1 MLRNRLP
8 SLADLFAVL
17 FVVVGV
23 AAVVAG
29 VALWSIP
36 AALVVAGMLSLFA
49 AYVVRYLEVQAE

>member
-23 AAVVAG
+23 AAVVVG